1 MGNVLKYNDVKQ
13 RLLRYVFENGLTEGD
28 KLPSERKLCALFGT
42 SNLPLRR
49 AEDELCDGG
58 MLLRKKQ
65 LGVFVGGGW
74 DRTSYSTCLGIL
86 SVGVNDYPTGP
97 LEETLR
103 NALREHLC
111 DLRVIRTT
119 GTDMSRVAIR
129 ELERCDYIVISGFI
143 TQAWVEAVKAL
154 EKPIMHI
161 GYTDLETGIPRVEND
176 FEDMYAKILKLS
188 RELKAK
194 RILVWMSPDDELTYA
209 RAMEKGLEEAAAECR
224 FDRSSLICEQVTARD
239 IIHGL
244 KSLRK
249 HKDDFDMLVLRDYTL
264 GMLVFHPE
272 WNELI
277 GDRPV
282 VVINTSK
289 AFPNDFDRLP
299 NFYRFS
305 FPMSLIASARDFFFV
320 NHNRLPGGV
329 MVQRC
334 KAEMAKKPGISDY
347 WKKSS

>member
-13 RLLRYVFENGLTEGD
+13 RLLRYVFENRLNEGD
-28 KLPSERKLCALFGT
+28 RLPSERKLCALFET

-49 AEDELCDGG
+49 AEDELCEGG
-58 MLLRKKQ
+58 MLRREKQ
-65 LGVFVGGGW
+65 RGVFIGRGW
-74 DRTSYSTCLGIL
+74 DRASYTTRLGIL
-86 SVGVNDYPTGP
+86 SVGVGDYPTGP

-119 GTDMSRVAIR
+119 GTDVNRVAIR

-154 EKPIMHI
+154 EKPLMHI
-161 GYTDLETGIPRVEND
+161 GYTELDTGIPRVEND
-176 FEDMYAKILKLS
+176 FQDMYSKMLKLAKK
-188 RELKAK
+188 LKAR
-194 RILVWMSPDDELTYA
+194 RILVWMSPKDELTYA
-209 RAMEKGLEEAAAECR
+209 RAMEAGLESAIPACG
-224 FDRSSLICEQVTARD
+224 FDRSAIVSEEVTARD

-249 HKDDFDMLVLRDYTL
+249 HKNDFDMLVLRDYTL

-272 WNELI
+272 WDELI

-282 VVINTSK
+282 AVINTSK
-289 AFPNDFDRLP
+289 VFPTDFDRLP
-299 NFYRFS
+299 NVYRFS
-305 FPMSLIASARDFFFV
+305 FPTSLISSVRDFFFV
-320 NHNRLPGGV
+320 NHNRLPDGV
-329 MVQRC
+329 MVKRC
-334 KAEMAKKPGISDY
+334 KAEMAKKPDNPGY
-347 WKKSS
+347 WK

>member
-1 MGNVLKYNDVKQ
+1 MLKVLKYNDVKQ
-13 RLLRYVFENGLTEGD
+13 KLLRYVFENRLKEGA

-58 MLLRKKQ
+58 MLRREKNR
-65 LGVFVGGGW
+65 GVFVGQGW
-74 DRTSYSTCLGIL
+74 DRANYTTRLGIL

-111 DLRVIRTT
+111 DLRVIRTS
-119 GTDMSRVAIR
+119 GRDISSVAMH
-129 ELERCDYIVISGFI
+129 ELKRCDYIIISGFV
-143 TQAWVEAVKAL
+143 TQAWIEAVRAL

-176 FEDMYAKILKLS
+176 FQDMYAKILKLAAK
-188 RELKAK
+188 LKVK
-194 RILVWMSPDDELTYA
+194 RVLVWLSPEAELTYA
-209 RAMEKGLEEAAAECR
+209 RAMKKGLESAVAECG
-224 FDRSSLICEQVTARD
+224 FDRSAIICEEITARD

-249 HKDDFDMLVLRDYTL
+249 HRNDFDMLVLRDYTL

-272 WNELI
+272 WSELV
-277 GDRPV
+277 GNRPV

-289 AFPNDFDRLP
+289 QFPNDFDRLP

-305 FPMSLIASARDFFFV
+305 FPMSLITSARDFFFV

-329 MVQRC
+329 MVQRS
-334 KAEMAKKPGISDY
+334 KAEMAKKPVKTNY
-347 WKKSS
+347 WE

>member
-1 MGNVLKYNDVKQ
+1 MLKVLKYNDVKQ
-13 RLLRYVFENGLTEGD
+13 KLLRYVFENRLKEGA

-58 MLLRKKQ
+58 MLRREKNR
-65 LGVFVGGGW
+65 GVFVGQGW
-74 DRTSYSTCLGIL
+74 DRANYTTRLGIL

-111 DLRVIRTT
+111 DLRVIRTS
-119 GTDMSRVAIR
+119 GRDISSVAMH
-129 ELERCDYIVISGFI
+129 ELKRCDYIIISGFV
-143 TQAWVEAVKAL
+143 TQAWIEAVRAL

-176 FEDMYAKILKLS
+176 FQDMYAKILKLAAK
-188 RELKAK
+188 LKVK
-194 RILVWMSPDDELTYA
+194 RVLVWLSPEAELTYA
-209 RAMEKGLEEAAAECR
+209 RAMKKGLESAVAECG
-224 FDRSSLICEQVTARD
+224 FDRSAIICEEITARD

-249 HKDDFDMLVLRDYTL
+249 HRNDFDMLVLRDYTL

-272 WNELI
+272 WSELV
-277 GDRPV
+277 GNRPV

-289 AFPNDFDRLP
+289 QFPNDFDRLP

-305 FPMSLIASARDFFFV
+305 FPMSLISSAEDFFFV

-329 MVQRC
+329 MVKRC
-334 KAEMAKKPGISDY
+334 QAEMAKKPDRSDY
-347 WKKSS
+347 WK

>member
-13 RLLRYVFENGLTEGD
+13 RLLRYVFENRLKEGD
-28 KLPSERKLCALFGT
+28 RVPSERKLCALFGT

-49 AEDELCDGG
+49 AEDELCEGG
-58 MLLRKKQ
+58 MLRREKQ
-65 LGVFVGGGW
+65 RGVFVGRGW
-74 DRTSYSTCLGIL
+74 DRANYTTRLGLL
-86 SVGVNDYPTGP
+86 SVGVSDYPTGP

-103 NALREHLC
+103 NALREYLC

-119 GTDMSRVAIR
+119 GTDMSRVAIH

-154 EKPIMHI
+154 EKPILHI
-161 GYTDLETGIPRVEND
+161 GYTELETGIPRVEND
-176 FEDMYAKILKLS
+176 FQDMYAKILKLA
-188 RELKAK
+188 EKLKAK
-194 RILVWMSPDDELTYA
+194 RILVWMSPEDELTYA
-209 RAMEKGLEEAAAECR
+209 RAMEKGLESAVAECG
-224 FDRSSLICEQVTARD
+224 FDRSSIICEEVTARD

-244 KSLRK
+244 HSLRK
-249 HKDDFDMLVLRDYTL
+249 HKKDFDMLVLRDYTL

-272 WNELI
+272 WNKLV

-305 FPMSLIASARDFFFV
+305 FPMSLIVSARDFFFV

-329 MVQRC
+329 KVKRC
-334 KAEMAKKPGISDY
+334 KAEMAKKPEKMDY
-347 WKKSS
+347 WG